1 MKEERDFYF
10 IKRLIDLFYLEMD
23 EFWDLNYMIDL
34 IELIVV
40 Y

>member
-10 IKRLIDLFYLEMD
+10 IKRLIDLFYLEID